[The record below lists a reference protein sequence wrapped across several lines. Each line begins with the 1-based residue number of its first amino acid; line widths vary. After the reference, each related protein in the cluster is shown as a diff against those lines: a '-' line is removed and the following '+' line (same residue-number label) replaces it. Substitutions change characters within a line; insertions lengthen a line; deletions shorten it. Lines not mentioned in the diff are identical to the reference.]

1 MGVKIKKGDMV
12 EVIAGEEKGKR
23 GKVLRVVVDKDRAV
37 VEKVNMVKRH
47 MKPTQTSKGGI
58 VEKEAGLHLSN
69 LGVVCGSCDKPVRLK
84 AKVAADGSKSRVCA
98 KCGEVLDKK

>member
-1 MGVKIKKGDMV
+1 MGVNIKKGDMV

-23 GKVLRVVVDKDRAV
+23 GKVLRVNAEKQRVV

-58 VEKEAGLHLSN
+58 VEKEAGLHRSN
-69 LGVVCGSCDKPVRLK
+69 VGLVCSACDKPVRMA
-84 AKVAADGSKSRVCA
+84 AKNLDDKSKVRACA
-98 KCGEVLDKK
+98 RCGEVFDK

>member
-23 GKVLRVVVDKDRAV
+23 GKVLRIVADKDRAV

-69 LGVVCGSCDKPVRLK
+69 IGVVCSACDKPVRLK
-84 AKVAADGSKSRVCA
+84 AKVAEGGSKVRVCA
-98 KCGEVLDKK
+98 KCGAGLDKK

>member
-12 EVIAGEEKGKR
+12 EVIAGEDKGKR
-23 GKVLRVVVDKDRAV
+23 GKVLRVVAEKERAV

-69 LGVVCGSCDKPVRLK
+69 MGVVCSTCDKPVRMK
-84 AKVAADGSKSRVCA
+84 AKIAKDGTKSRVCA

>member
-1 MGVKIKKGDMV
+1 MGLKIKKGDMV

-23 GKVLRVVVDKDRAV
+23 GKVLRLINDKDRAV

-58 VEKEAGLHLSN
+58 MEKEAGLHLSN
-69 LGVVCGSCDKPVRLK
+69 VGVVCSNCDKPVRMK
-84 AKVAADGSKSRVCA
+84 AKIADDGKKSRVCA
-98 KCGEVLDKK
+98 KCGDLLDKK